1 MGITIKPREE
11 YLILNIKDEWFF
23 DRVKDF
29 NIGKI
34 ILKDNEALI
43 TI

>member
-1 MGITIKPREE
+1 MGITIKPRKE
-11 YLILNIKDEWFF
+11 YLILNIKDKWFF

-29 NIGKI
+29 DIGKI

-43 TI
+43 TL